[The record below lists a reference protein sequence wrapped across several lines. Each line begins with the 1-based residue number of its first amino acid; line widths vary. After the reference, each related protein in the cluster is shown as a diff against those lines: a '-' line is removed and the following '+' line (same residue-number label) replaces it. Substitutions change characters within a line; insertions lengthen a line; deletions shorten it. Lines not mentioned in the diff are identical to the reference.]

1 MSVVTPDEE
10 RIFRRRILLEAIQRT
25 GRQAFAFVENAFDA
39 AFGPRINPFYHL
51 GALSFFFFWVVT
63 VSGIYLFIFFETSI
77 EGAYRS
83 VEYLTHTQWYLGG
96 VARSLHRY
104 ASDAMVM
111 VVLLHLAREFVLD
124 RYRGVRWYA
133 WITGVMLLWFLY
145 ASGIGGYWLVWDRLA
160 QYIAVVTAEWLDWLP
175 IFGESIAR
183 NFLNSATV
191 SDRFFSL
198 LSFMHIGIPLFLL
211 LGMWIHIQR
220 ISRAKTNPPRAIMI
234 GTLMAL
240 TALSLVYPALSQG
253 PADLDTVVSVV
264 QPDWFYLMLYPLID
278 VWSPGAVWILAGGG
292 TLLLMILPWL
302 PRRQE
307 AAAAVVSLP
316 NCNGC
321 GRCFADCPYS
331 AVTMQPRT
339 DGLPYDSQASVDPDL
354 CTACGICAGACP
366 ISTPFRRT
374 TELVPGIDM
383 PLLPVR
389 EIRQR
394 TLDAMTGLSG
404 NDRVLV
410 YGCRSD
416 GNLASFERSGV
427 GVVALPCVGA
437 LPPAFIDFVVT
448 RRHADGVMLVGCAAG
463 DCYHRLG
470 VDWMEQRLAGQ
481 RDPYLRGRV
490 PRDRIA
496 TVWVAP
502 SGAALLMR
510 ELEAFRA
517 RLREMGPYQ
526 KGGGLPPSSAPPDP
540 NQDEARDVS
549 YRMG

>member
-1 MSVVTPDEE
+1 
-10 RIFRRRILLEAIQRT
+10 LLESFRHA
-25 GRQAFAFVENAFDA
+25 GRRAFAFVENVLDT

-63 VSGIYLFIFFETSI
+63 ASGIYLFIFFETSI

-104 ASDAMVM
+104 ASDAMVI
-111 VVLLHLAREFVLD
+111 VVLLHMAREFVLD

-175 IFGESIAR
+175 LFAESIAR

-211 LGMWIHIQR
+211 LGMWVHIQR
-220 ISRAKTNPPRAIMI
+220 ISVAKTNPPRAII
-234 GTLMAL
+234 VGTLLAL

-264 QPDWFYLMLYPLID
+264 QPDWFYLMLYPLVD
-278 VWSPGAVWILAGGG
+278 AWSPGAVWMLAGGG
-292 TLLLMILPWL
+292 TLLLMVLPWL
-302 PRRQE
+302 PRRRE

-331 AVTMQPRT
+331 AVIMQPRT
-339 DGLPYDSQASVDPDL
+339 DGLPYNSQASVDPEL
-354 CTACGICAGACP
+354 CTACGICVGACP
-366 ISTPFRRT
+366 TATPFRRK
-374 TELVPGIDM
+374 TELIAGIDM
-383 PLLPVR
+383 PLLPIRAIR
-389 EIRQR
+389 EN
-394 TLDAMTGLSG
+394 TLTVTTGLSG
-404 NDRVLV
+404 TERILV
-410 YGCRSD
+410 YGCQTGID
-416 GNLASFERSGV
+416 LTGLAQADV
-427 GVVALPCVGA
+427 GVLTLPCVAA
-437 LPPAFIDFVVT
+437 LPPSFIDFVIT

-470 VDWMEQRLAGQ
+470 VDWTEQRLAGQ
-481 RDPYLRGRV
+481 RDPYLRDRV
-490 PRDRIA
+490 PRARIA
-496 TVWVAP
+496 SAWVAP
-502 SGAALLMR
+502 TGASNLVH
-510 ELEAFRA
+510 ELDGFRA
-517 RLREMGPYQ
+517 RLREMGPYR
-526 KGGGLPPSSAPPDP
+526 KGGGLPPTAAPTGPDQGGV
-540 NQDEARDVS
+540 NDVS

>member
-1 MSVVTPDEE
+1 M
-10 RIFRRRILLEAIQRT
+10 LEAIQRA
-25 GRQAFAFVENAFDA
+25 GRRVFAFVENAFDA

-63 VSGIYLFIFFETSI
+63 ASGIYLYIFFETSI
-77 EGAYRS
+77 DGAYRS

-104 ASDAMVM
+104 ASDAMVII
-111 VVLLHLAREFVLD
+111 VLLHLAREFVLD

-175 IFGESIAR
+175 LFGEPIAR

-191 SDRFFSL
+191 NDRFFSL
-198 LSFMHIGIPLFLL
+198 LSFMHIGIPLLLL

-234 GTLMAL
+234 GTLTSL

-253 PADLDTVVSVV
+253 PTDLDTVVSVV
-264 QPDWFYLMLYPLID
+264 QPDWFYLALYPLID
-278 VWSPGAVWILAGGG
+278 VWSPGAVWFIAGGG

-307 AAAAVVSLP
+307 SAAAMVSLA

-331 AVTMQPRT
+331 AVSMLPRT
-339 DGLPYDSQASVDPDL
+339 DGLPYGSQASVNPDL

-366 ISTPFRRT
+366 TATPFRRT
-374 TELVPGIDM
+374 TELVAGIDM

-389 EIRQR
+389 ELRQR
-394 TLDAMTGLSG
+394 TLGVMTGLSG
-404 NDRVLV
+404 SDRVLV
-410 YGCRSD
+410 YACRSG
-416 GNLASFERSGV
+416 GNLALLERSGV
-427 GVVALPCVGA
+427 GVVALPCVAA
-437 LPPAFIDFVVT
+437 LPPSFIDFAIS
-448 RRHADGVMLVGCAAG
+448 RRHADGVILVGCAAG

-490 PRDRIA
+490 PRNRLVTI
-496 TVWVAP
+496 WVGPQDSA
-502 SGAALLMR
+502 
-510 ELEAFRA
+510 ELVRRVAAFRA
-517 RLREMGPYQ
+517 QLRDMGPFPQ
-526 KGGGLPPSSAPPDP
+526 GGTPSDSSSQSEMR
-540 NQDEARDVS
+540 NVT